1 MDFDTKMVKKEDPEF
16 EKKIILTEELADD
29 EDISEDGYTD
39 DEVDDDE
46 YEIDTVISIL
56 KDIKEFV
63 EDLSFPLAE
72 KLKWEDIQLFINN
85 DIKVFLIKDVDYER
99 LDA

>member
-1 MDFDTKMVKKEDPEF
+1 MVKKEDPEF
-16 EKKIILTEELADD
+16 EKKIILTEEVAED

-39 DEVDDDE
+39 DEVEDDE

-63 EDLSFPLAE
+63 EDLSLPLAE